1 MHYVS
6 RLLPALLLSCLAAF
20 ATTSYAAERGTP
32 QEAKALL
39 QEAVLYMEE
48 VGAEKAFAEFN
59 KPKGRFVQGDL
70 YIFAV
75 DMEGTYLA
83 SGANPKLVGQ
93 NFFKQHEDAGR
104 AVSDDLIVLV
114 QKMGKGI
121 VEYEWLNRKTNKL
134 ETKFSYVWRVDDAVL
149 GVGFYISQ

>member
-6 RLLPALLLSCLAAF
+6 RLLPALLLSCLTAL
-20 ATTSYAAERGTP
+20 ATTSYAVERGSP

-39 QEAVLYMEE
+39 QEAVVYMED
-48 VGAEKAFAEFN
+48 VGAEKAFAEFHQ
-59 KPKGRFVQGDL
+59 PKGRFVRGDL

-83 SGANPKLVGQ
+83 SGANSKLVGQ
-93 NFFKQHEDAGR
+93 NFYKQYEDAGR
-104 AVSDDLIVLV
+104 EVSGDLLELV

-121 VEYEWLNRKTNKL
+121 VEYEWLNRQTNKL
-134 ETKFSYVWRVDDAVL
+134 ETKFSYVWRVEDIVL